1 VILLFACAEALASA
15 DQATVG
21 AVAPQ
26 LEQALH
32 VSNGDIGVI
41 AGVAALAGAAGTL
54 PVGVLT
60 DRVQRINLLVASI
73 VLWSAAMVASAFAA
87 SFGVLVFTRLALGAV
102 TATSGPTVASLT
114 GDFFPARERAR
125 IWGLILSGELLGAGV
140 GFLVSGDLAGAVSWR
155 FGFAWLAIPGLLL
168 ALAIKRLVVEPARGG
183 QSRLEPGA
191 RELISADDVERV
203 AGGEAEDPAA
213 SEILD
218 PDQELAQEA
227 ARRQDE
233 APHKELILRSDP
245 VRMPLSVAVRYIL
258 KVRTNAVL
266 IVASALGYLFFAGV
280 QTFAVLLLRSRYG
293 LGQSAAT
300 ALLVLVGLGALA
312 GIVIAGRLADR
323 LLRNGFL
330 NARIVVGA
338 VAYIAA
344 AAIFLPALASPV
356 LVVSIPLFV
365 LAAAA
370 LAAPDPA
377 LNAARLDVMHP
388 RLWGRAEGVRT
399 VLRMIALAAG
409 PLMFGFISAAFGGP
423 HTTTGTGGAVKHSPA
438 LAYTFLIMLVPVA
451 VGGLILLRARRTY
464 PRDVATAAA
473 SIAQTKRRCTSRV

>member
-1 VILLFACAEALASA
+1 VIVLFGAAEALASA

-32 VSNGDIGVI
+32 ISNGEIGVI
-41 AGVAALAGAAGTL
+41 AAVAALAGAAGTL

-60 DRVQRINLLVASI
+60 DRLQRINLLVASI
-73 VLWSAAMVASAFAA
+73 VLWSAAMVASAFAP
-87 SFGVLVFTRLALGAV
+87 SFGVLVVTRLALGAV
-102 TATSGPTVASLT
+102 TATAGPTVASLT

-125 IWGLILSGELLGAGV
+125 IWGLILTGELLGAGV

-155 FGFAWLAIPGLLL
+155 FGFAWLAIPGLLI
-168 ALAIKRLVVEPARGG
+168 ALAIKRMLVEPARGG

-191 RELISADDVERV
+191 SELISADEVERV
-203 AGGEAEDPAA
+203 AEEDVESPAA
-213 SEILD
+213 SEVLE

-227 ARRQDE
+227 ARRRDE
-233 APHKELILRSDP
+233 APHEELVLHTDP
-245 VRMPLSVAVRYIL
+245 VHMPLPAAVRYIL
-258 KVRTNAVL
+258 RVRTNAVL

-300 ALLVLVGLGALA
+300 ALLLVIGLGAVA
-312 GIVIAGRLADR
+312 GIVVAGRLADR
-323 LLRNGFL
+323 LLRRGFL

-344 AAIFLPALASPV
+344 AIIFLPALASPV
-356 LVVSIPLFV
+356 LAISMPLFV

-399 VLRMIALAAG
+399 VLRMVALAVG

-423 HTTTGTGGAVKHSPA
+423 HTTTVAGGAVKHSSA

-451 VGGLILLRARRTY
+451 AGGLILLRARRTY
-464 PRDVATAAA
+464 PRDVATASA
-473 SIAQTKRRCTSRV
+473 SIAETSP